1 MAFPEI
7 LRQLRLSQ
15 RLTQGELAKKAG
27 VTLTAISGW
36 EIGRTAP
43 TLSSIIALSNALD
56 VSADTLLELP
66 ARENPTGFNARVSEE
81 EQKIITDYRSLDDYG
96 RQAVSLILGHELER
110 VSAEYG
116 VHSGGGVIVD
126 FKDAAGERFI
136 PKYLTPAAAGVSAQD
151 DEAEFEMLL
160 VDKNVPAGADYA
172 VVIQGNSMEPWIHD
186 GDTVFVKRNG
196 EIKTGDV
203 GIFSY
208 NGGSYC
214 KMYYPWQDGAVTLVS
229 TNPECKNFN
238 VEIAPSGTDSI
249 TCQGLVLFKKKPRLP
264 DYFMEDVARRL
275 RG

>member
-1 MAFPEI
+1 
-7 LRQLRLSQ
+7 
-15 RLTQGELAKKAG
+15 
-27 VTLTAISGW
+27 
-36 EIGRTAP
+36 
-43 TLSSIIALSNALD
+43 
-56 VSADTLLELP
+56 
-66 ARENPTGFNARVSEE
+66 
-81 EQKIITDYRSLDDYG
+81 
-96 RQAVSLILGHELER
+96 
-110 VSAEYG
+110 
-116 VHSGGGVIVD
+116 
-126 FKDAAGERFI
+126 
-136 PKYLTPAAAGVSAQD
+136 
-151 DEAEFEMLL
+151 MLL
-160 VDKNVPAGADYA
+160 ADKNVPAGADYA